1 MTQIL
6 LPDSIA
12 DLALSFDI
20 PKYKSPVDQ
29 LVSPTGLLLTRE
41 QTEAVETLVNWAI
54 QAMVIPREV
63 PVRDRSIRLEGVPG
77 AGKSTIIMTFVR
89 ELTRVKKCV
98 IAATAPTHKAKRVLI
113 DLAVENAMW
122 DLKIST
128 LQSQL
133 GLKAF
138 LDDMGEDEF
147 CFDDRQRKIQENDI
161 VLADEGSMI
170 NPTQWNYLN
179 RLSDCPP
186 MIISCDRSQ
195 LKPVES
201 NEKSPIFFEVKRAV
215 FLTKAMRYSGAISD
229 YVAALRQSKTF
240 VNPVKFADGES
251 LIIAN
256 RDEWL
261 NMLVKEFSCGD
272 NSTPSARAL
281 AFTNKGVKFVN
292 NFVHYESGLRKH
304 NPLYPAKSTEKIVI
318 PQYEEGTNVIFKKA
332 INEWDKL
339 EGKRVVRVHNSTEAK
354 IKEAHRTVH
363 NDYNA
368 WFLSME
374 WYDVTV
380 HGHIVPM
387 SYQGYCMDDSSLKE
401 FNLVLEDLREQISE
415 YINVDYSPIKHALK
429 KDIAQHRDMFINWD
443 KGELSALSYTYAST
457 IHTAQGSGWRSVYA
471 LLPDIVKCND
481 GGTLQE
487 LIYTC
492 MSRAKEKLI
501 IMI

>member
-1 MTQIL
+1 MTKIIL
-6 LPDSIA
+6 PESIA
-12 DLALSFDI
+12 DLALSFDL

-29 LVSPTGLLLTRE
+29 LVSPKGLLLTRE
-41 QTEAVETLVNWAI
+41 QTDAVESLVNWAI

-89 ELTRVKKCV
+89 ELTKVKKCV

-133 GLKAF
+133 GLKAV
-138 LDDMGEDEF
+138 LNDMGEDEF
-147 CFDDRQRKIQENDI
+147 LFDDRKRKIQENDI

-170 NPTQWNYLN
+170 NPSQWNYLN
-179 RLSDCPP
+179 KLSDCPP

-201 NEKSPIFFEVKRAV
+201 NEKSPIFFDVKRAV
-215 FLTKAMRYSGAISD
+215 FLTKPMRYGGAISD

-240 VNPVKFADGES
+240 VNPIKFEDGKS
-251 LIIAN
+251 LIVAN
-256 RDEWL
+256 RDNWL
-261 NMLVKEFSCGD
+261 NMLVEEFSTAD
-272 NSTPSARAL
+272 TPSARAL

-292 NFVHYESGLRKH
+292 NFVHYESGLKKH
-304 NPLYPAKSTEKIVI
+304 SLLAGYKSDEKIEI
-318 PQYEEGTNVIFKKA
+318 PQYEEGINVIFKKA
-332 INEWDKL
+332 INDWDKL
-339 EGKRVVRVHNSTEAK
+339 ENNRIVRVHNSTEAR
-354 IKEAHRTVH
+354 IKEAYKTVM
-363 NDYNA
+363 NGYNA

-387 SYQGYCMDDSSLKE
+387 SYQGYCLDDSSLKE
-401 FNLVLEDLREQISE
+401 FNLDLENLREQISE
-415 YINVDYSPIKHALK
+415 YINIDYSPIKTMLK
-429 KDIAQHRDMFINWD
+429 RSIAQHRDMFMNWE

-457 IHTAQGSGWRSVYA
+457 IHAAQGSGWRSAYA
-471 LLPDIVKCND
+471 LLPDIVKCAD
-481 GGTLQE
+481 GSTLQE